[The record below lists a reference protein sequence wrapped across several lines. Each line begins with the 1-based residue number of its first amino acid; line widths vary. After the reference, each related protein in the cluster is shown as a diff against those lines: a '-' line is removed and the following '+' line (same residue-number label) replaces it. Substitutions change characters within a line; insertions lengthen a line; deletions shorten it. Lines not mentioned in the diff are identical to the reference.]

1 MSRIGILKMKK
12 KAQKISKIDKL
23 FLEAQKKLNNSSC
36 SVKKMKEYLF
46 KKGANKKE
54 IDEII
59 LKLKK
64 YSFLDE
70 EEIIKNVISYCNA
83 KHYGY
88 NKIISML
95 KQREISVSLIN
106 KVIKDE
112 TRELEESK
120 NMQNRLK
127 KRYKNKNTV
136 NLKRSVYLSLIRY
149 GFDENIASI
158 RAGEV
163 FNSPQVELN
172 MLKLEYS
179 KIKLSK
185 KGKDKIVK
193 ALLNKGYLLSDIK
206 KVIEES
212 QNEMDNSK

>member
-212 QNEMDNSK
+212 QNEMD